1 MERQG
6 PPRRRAPA
14 WMGGWMAVGLG
25 LLAGGPALAQ
35 ATATPG
41 PVPGAEAAYPDRPI
55 RLIVATAAGGASDIV
70 ARLVGQKLSEAWG
83 QPVVVDPRPGANGN
97 VAAQL
102 AAHSPPDGYTLM
114 MGTIGV
120 MAVNRA
126 IYRDIGYDP
135 AVDFDP
141 VARLVSFSNI
151 LVVHPSV
158 PVHSL
163 AEFVNYARARPGRVT
178 YGTPGNGGSLHLAMV
193 VLSRMADIQVVH
205 VPYRGAAASL
215 NDLIAGNLVAAF
227 SDPLVT
233 LPQVEAGRVRALAVS
248 GAHRLAVAPQI
259 PTVAE
264 AGFPG
269 YDVSGWLGIVAPR
282 GTPPAVVS
290 RLNQAFNE
298 IVRQPDTAARLTAQ
312 GAEVVTGTPA
322 EFGAFIRAEIARWAE
337 VTAAAGIR
345 AE

>member
-1 MERQG
+1 MFMRLNIR
-6 PPRRRAPA
+6 PRARPGRWLAA
-14 WMGGWMAVGLG
+14 AMLLGG
-25 LLAGGPALAQ
+25 LAGPAGAQ
-35 ATATPG
+35 VQAH
-41 PVPGAEAAYPDRPI
+41 VPSYPDRPI

-70 ARLVGQKLSEAWG
+70 ARTVGQKLTEMWG

-97 VAAQL
+97 VAAGI
-102 AAHSPPDGYTLM
+102 AAAAPPDGYTLM

-126 IYRDIGYDP
+126 IYRDTGFDP
-135 AVDFDP
+135 ARDFEP
-141 VARLVSFSNI
+141 VARLVSFANL

-158 PVHSL
+158 PVRNL
-163 AEFVNYARARPGRVT
+163 RDFVEYARAHPGVT
-178 YGTPGNGGSLHLAMV
+178 YGSPGSGGSLHLAMV
-193 VLSRMADIQVVH
+193 VLSQTAGLRTEH
-205 VPYRGAAASL
+205 VPYRGAALAL
-215 NDLIAGNLVAAF
+215 NDLIAGNILSAF

-248 GAHRLAVAPQI
+248 GRNRLPGAPDV

-269 YDVSGWLGIVAPR
+269 YEVSGWLGIVAPR
-282 GTPPAVVS
+282 GTPLAVIN
-290 RLNQAFNE
+290 RLNAALNE
-298 IVRQPDTAARLTAQ
+298 IVRQPDTGARLVSQ

-322 EFGAFIRAEIARWAE
+322 EFGAFIRSEIDRWAK
-337 VTAAAGIR
+337 VAAETGMR

>member
-1 MERQG
+1 MTCSRAAAAG
-6 PPRRRAPA
+6 PRWRRLGSRMVGTGLLLAL
-14 WMGGWMAVGLG
+14 AVG
-25 LLAGGPALAQ
+25 
-35 ATATPG
+35 ATA
-41 PVPGAEAAYPDRPI
+41 AARAQPYPERPI

-70 ARLVGQKLSEAWG
+70 ARTVGQKLSEAWG

-97 VAAQL
+97 VAAAQ
-102 AAHSPPDGYTLM
+102 AAQAPPDGYTLM

-135 AVDFDP
+135 ARDFDP
-141 VARLVSFSNI
+141 VARLVSFANI

-158 PVHSL
+158 PVRSL
-163 AEFVNYARARPGRVT
+163 AEFVSYARARPGRIA
-178 YGTPGNGGSLHLAMV
+178 YGSPGSGGSLHHAMV
-193 VLSRMADIQVVH
+193 VLARTAGFEAEH
-205 VPYRGAAASL
+205 VPYRGAALAL
-215 NDLIAGNLVAAF
+215 NDLVAGNILTAF
-227 SDPLVT
+227 SDPLAT

-248 GAHRLAVAPQI
+248 GRNRLAVAPQI

-264 AGFPG
+264 SGYPG

-282 GTPPAVVS
+282 GTPPAIVA
-290 RLNQAFNE
+290 RLNAALNE
-298 IVRQPDTAARLTAQ
+298 IVRQPETEARLVGQ

-322 EFGAFIRAEIARWAE
+322 EFGAFIRSEIARWAQ
-337 VTAAAGIR
+337 VAAETGLR